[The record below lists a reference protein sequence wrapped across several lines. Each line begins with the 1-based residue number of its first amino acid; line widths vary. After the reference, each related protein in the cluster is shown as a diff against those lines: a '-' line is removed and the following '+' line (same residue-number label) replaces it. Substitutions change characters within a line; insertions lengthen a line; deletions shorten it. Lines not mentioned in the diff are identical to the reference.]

1 MRIYSDED
9 ERTLRTGRLAGD
21 WARSGL
27 IDAAQYARL
36 KPELDVGLRR
46 TNVFLRLTLFG
57 FGILIIA
64 AAVGLVMLT
73 ADVNESVGG
82 GVICLVAAAVSAA
95 VAEFL
100 VRRYRLYRFGIE
112 EAGVTAAIVLVA
124 IGCALLFD
132 KFADVRQLLVASVAG
147 ALAAFVAYRRFGYL
161 YAGLAAMVCAGAA
174 AFTIGESAVV
184 HRVAAA
190 VILATCAVIAH
201 VKYRQCGD
209 DYPGDEYGPLQ
220 AAAVLG
226 IYGVL
231 NLHLW
236 WVDPPSMAPA
246 FYWFTYATIWAVP
259 VLAFMSAIRE
269 RHRLLLDVSLIMA
282 LATLATNKPYLGL
295 VRREW
300 DPLLL
305 GLFLIAAAL
314 VVRRW
319 LAAGTGGMRG
329 GITAS
334 RILRSEADH
343 VALLGT
349 ASGFRDAP
357 ASAYAGAPPAD
368 PFAGGGG
375 RAGGGGADGSF

>member
-9 ERTLRTGRLAGD
+9 ERTVRTGRLAKD

-27 IDAAQYARL
+27 IDAAQYARI
-36 KPELDVGLRR
+36 KPELDVDLRR

-64 AAVGLVMLT
+64 AAVGLVMLA
-73 ADVNESVGG
+73 ADVKESAGG

-95 VAEFL
+95 VAELL

-112 EAGVTAAIVLVA
+112 EACVTAAIVLVA
-124 IGCALLFD
+124 IGSALLVD
-132 KFADVRQLLVASVAG
+132 NLADVRQLLVASVAG
-147 ALAAFVAYRRFGYL
+147 AVAAFVGYRRFGYL

-190 VILATCAVIAH
+190 VILGACAIVARI
-201 VKYRQCGD
+201 KYHQYGD
-209 DYPGDEYGPLQ
+209 DYPGDSYAALQ
-220 AAAVLG
+220 AAGVLG
-226 IYGVL
+226 VYGVI
-231 NLHLW
+231 NLHLFW
-236 WVDPPSMAPA
+236 LAAASVAQP
-246 FYWFTYATIWAVP
+246 FYWFTYAMIWTVP
-259 VLAFMSAIRE
+259 VIALMSAVRE

-282 LATLATNKPYLGL
+282 LATLATNIPYLGL

-305 GLFLIAAAL
+305 GLFLVAAAL
-314 VVRRW
+314 ILRRW
-319 LAAGTGGMRG
+319 LAAGIGGMRR
-329 GITAS
+329 GITAA

-349 ASGFRDAP
+349 ASGLRDAP

-375 RAGGGGADGSF
+375 RGGGGGAEGSF